1 MSPKYQAFSDNANVD
16 LPGDESAFTDPYQS
30 THAGRGA
37 KRRLVVR
44 VDENGKYVGLG
55 LALVT
60 DAKAIY
66 EANAA
71 YRRNLKPVDP
81 NEIVLPPCAFQRADG
96 TWASWMEMQPALI
109 ARWESQQHI
118 DESCSPLVRRAA

>member
-1 MSPKYQAFSDNANVD
+1 MTPRYQAFSDNANVD
-16 LPGDESAFTDPYQS
+16 LPSDESAFADPYQA
-30 THAGRGA
+30 TPAGRGA

-44 VDENGKYVGLG
+44 VDAEGKYVGLG

-81 NEIVLPPCAFQRADG
+81 NEIVLPPCAFQREDG
-96 TWASWMEMQPALI
+96 TWASWMEMLPALI
-109 ARWESQQHI
+109 RQWELSQAI
-118 DESCSPLVRRAA
+118 DESSYPLVRRAA